1 MFTIMF
7 KIMHKKDAVHLIF
20 SSFFTFSLLFK
31 CRVRGLIK
39 GIIPKLLFKCRVRS
53 LIKGIIPKFCM
64 LCFVLILSVPLL
76 NLFMSLNACRIVLVG
91 SLVCCFLF

>member
-31 CRVRGLIK
+31 CRVRG
-39 GIIPKLLFKCRVRS
+39 